1 MALEVENGMSSSE
14 RKSDVNKYW
23 VDIQG
28 ERYLQVEDVTYALG
42 YLKEDEADK
51 ESVVEEQTELMYKE
65 NTIWTAIFNA
75 DKVAIDELIHR
86 DPNVVDT
93 RGAVG

>member
-1 MALEVENGMSSSE
+1 MLNNNFFLVTKLNAKSNQSGVE
-14 RKSDVNKYW
+14 
-23 VDIQG
+23 Q
-28 ERYLQVEDVTYALG
+28 
-42 YLKEDEADK
+42 
-51 ESVVEEQTELMYKE
+51 QTELMYKE

-93 RGAVG
+93 RGAV